1 MFLKFRIMSLEDKK
15 KGAEINTGFD
25 AFANKLLKRLELKEY
40 DSSSMVT
47 QPTIEQMAKFDFK
60 NVCLDIA
67 TKTELEWISES
78 WNMRLNLPKE
88 KNFET
93 ALEIAE
99 ICRHNGSSS
108 DITFKGRGRCGIEIS
123 ALVAAIR
130 EICPLRQFCRAYANL
145 VWEKALAEKNPPQH
159 WQKRGF
165 KEKVKY
171 AAFDFLDA
179 VGSDAAIMPPTGISR
194 LPTDEELNANLASKN
209 IAVIN
214 SARRK
219 GNNTVQN
226 LEVTGGRSG
235 VKPEVMSLKLNS

>member
-1 MFLKFRIMSLEDKK
+1 MATGEK
-15 KGAEINTGFD
+15 KGVTINTSFG
-25 AFANKLLKRLELKEY
+25 AFAHKLSKRLESKEY
-40 DSSSMVT
+40 DGSSMVT
-47 QPTIEQMAKFDFK
+47 QPTLEQMARFDLK

-67 TKTELEWISES
+67 TKAELEWISES
-78 WNMRLNLPKE
+78 WNTRLNLPKE

-108 DITFKGRGRCGIEIS
+108 DITFKGRSKSGIEFS
-123 ALVAAIR
+123 SLVAAIR

-145 VWEKALAEKNPPQH
+145 VWEKSLAEKNPPQH

-165 KEKVKY
+165 KERVKF

-179 VGSDAAIMPPTGISR
+179 VGSDSAIMPPTGISR
-194 LPTDEELNANLASKN
+194 LPTDEELNANLAAKS

-219 GNNTVQN
+219 GNNTVQS

-235 VKPEVMSLKLNS
+235 VKPEVMSLKLNN

>member
-1 MFLKFRIMSLEDKK
+1 MATEEK
-15 KGAEINTGFD
+15 KGSAVDASFD
-25 AFANKLLKRLELKEY
+25 AFAHKLGKKLESKKY
-40 DSSSMVT
+40 DGSSMVT
-47 QPTIEQMAKFDFK
+47 QPTLEQMAKFDLK

-67 TKTELEWISES
+67 TKAELEWISES

-99 ICRHNGSSS
+99 TCRHNGSSS
-108 DITFKGRGRCGIEIS
+108 DITFKGRSKSGIEFS
-123 ALVAAIR
+123 SLVAAIR

-145 VWEKALAEKNPPQH
+145 VWEKSLAEKNPPQH

-165 KEKVKY
+165 KERVKY

-179 VGSDAAIMPPTGISR
+179 VGSDSAVMPPTGISR
-194 LPTDEELNANLASKN
+194 LPTDEELNANLAAKG

-235 VKPEVMSLKLNS
+235 VKPEIMSLKLNN

>member
-1 MFLKFRIMSLEDKK
+1 MATGEK
-15 KGAEINTGFD
+15 KGTTLNTSFD
-25 AFANKLLKRLELKEY
+25 AFAHKLSKKLESKEY
-40 DSSSMVT
+40 DGSSMVT
-47 QPTIEQMAKFDFK
+47 QPTLEQMAKFNFK

-67 TKTELEWISES
+67 TRAELEWISEG

-108 DITFKGRGRCGIEIS
+108 DITFKGRSKSGIEFS
-123 ALVAAIR
+123 SLVAAIR

-145 VWEKALAEKNPPQH
+145 VWEKSLAEKNPPQH

-165 KEKVKY
+165 KERVKY

-179 VGSDAAIMPPTGISR
+179 VGSDSAIMPPTGISR
-194 LPTDEELNANLASKN
+194 LPTDEELNANLAAKS

-235 VKPEVMSLKLNS
+235 VKPEIMSLKLNN

>member
-1 MFLKFRIMSLEDKK
+1 MATGEK
-15 KGAEINTGFD
+15 KGTAINASFD
-25 AFANKLLKRLELKEY
+25 AFAHKLSKKLESKEY
-40 DSSSMVT
+40 DGSSMVT
-47 QPTIEQMAKFDFK
+47 QPTLEQMAKFDFK

-67 TKTELEWISES
+67 TKAELEWISES
-78 WNMRLNLPKE
+78 WNLRLSLPKE

-108 DITFKGRGRCGIEIS
+108 DITFKGRSKSGIEFS
-123 ALVAAIR
+123 SLVAAIR

-145 VWEKALAEKNPPQH
+145 IWEKSLAEKNPPQH

-165 KEKVKY
+165 KERVKY

-179 VGSDAAIMPPTGISR
+179 VGSDSAIMPPTGISR
-194 LPTDEELNANLASKN
+194 LPTDEELNANLAAKS

-235 VKPEVMSLKLNS
+235 VKPEIMSLKLNN

>member
-1 MFLKFRIMSLEDKK
+1 MATGEK
-15 KGAEINTGFD
+15 KGEADGVKFD
-25 AFANKLLKRLELKEY
+25 AFAHKLSKRLEKREY
-40 DSSSMVT
+40 DGSSMVA
-47 QPTIEQMAKFDFK
+47 QPTIEQMAKFGFK
-60 NVCLDIA
+60 NVSLDVA
-67 TKTELEWISES
+67 TKAELEWISES
-78 WNMRLNLPKE
+78 WNMRLNLPRE

-108 DITFKGRGRCGIEIS
+108 DITFKGRGKSGIELS

-145 VWEKALAEKNPPQH
+145 VWEKSLAEKNPPLH

-165 KEKVKY
+165 KEKVRY

-194 LPTDEELNANLASKN
+194 LPTDEELNANLAAKN

-214 SARRK
+214 SARKK

-235 VKPEVMSLKLNS
+235 VKPEIMSLKLNS

>member
-1 MFLKFRIMSLEDKK
+1 MATGEK
-15 KGAEINTGFD
+15 KGTIVNASFD
-25 AFANKLLKRLELKEY
+25 AFAHKLSKKLESKDY
-40 DSSSMVT
+40 DGSSMVT
-47 QPTIEQMAKFDFK
+47 QPTLEQMAKFDFK

-67 TKTELEWISES
+67 TKAELEWISES
-78 WNMRLNLPKE
+78 WNLRLNLPKE
-88 KNFET
+88 RNFET

-108 DITFKGRGRCGIEIS
+108 DITFKGRSRSGIEFS
-123 ALVAAIR
+123 SLVAAIR

-145 VWEKALAEKNPPQH
+145 IWEKSLAEKNPPQH

-165 KEKVKY
+165 KERVKY

-179 VGSDAAIMPPTGISR
+179 VGSDSAIMPPTGISR
-194 LPTDEELNANLASKN
+194 LPTDEELNANLAAKS

-235 VKPEVMSLKLNS
+235 VKPEIMSLKLNN

>member
-1 MFLKFRIMSLEDKK
+1 MATGEK
-15 KGAEINTGFD
+15 KGSIVNASFD
-25 AFANKLLKRLELKEY
+25 AFAHKLSKKLESKDY
-40 DSSSMVT
+40 DGSSMVT
-47 QPTIEQMAKFDFK
+47 QPTLEQMAKFDFK

-67 TKTELEWISES
+67 TKAELEWISES
-78 WNMRLNLPKE
+78 WNLRLNLPKE
-88 KNFET
+88 RNFET

-108 DITFKGRGRCGIEIS
+108 DITFKGRSRSGIEFS
-123 ALVAAIR
+123 SLVAAIR

-145 VWEKALAEKNPPQH
+145 IWEKSLAEKNPPQH

-165 KEKVKY
+165 KERVKY

-179 VGSDAAIMPPTGISR
+179 VGSDSAIMPPTGISR
-194 LPTDEELNANLASKN
+194 LPTDEELNANLAAKS

-235 VKPEVMSLKLNS
+235 VKPEIMSLKLNN

>member
-1 MFLKFRIMSLEDKK
+1 MATEEKK
-15 KGAEINTGFD
+15 TSAISASFD
-25 AFANKLLKRLELKEY
+25 AFAHKLSKKLESKKY
-40 DSSSMVT
+40 DGSSMVS
-47 QPTIEQMAKFDFK
+47 QPTLEQMAKFDLK
-60 NVCLDIA
+60 NLCLDIA
-67 TKTELEWISES
+67 TKAELEWISES

-108 DITFKGRGRCGIEIS
+108 DITFKGRSKSGIEFS
-123 ALVAAIR
+123 SLVAAIR

-145 VWEKALAEKNPPQH
+145 VWEKSLAEKNPPQH

-165 KEKVKY
+165 KERVKY

-179 VGSDAAIMPPTGISR
+179 VGSDSAIMPPTGISR

-235 VKPEVMSLKLNS
+235 VKPEIMSLKLNN

>member
-1 MFLKFRIMSLEDKK
+1 MTTGEKKSVIMS
-15 KGAEINTGFD
+15 ASFD
-25 AFANKLLKRLELKEY
+25 AFAHKLSKKLESKEY
-40 DSSSMVT
+40 DGSSMVT
-47 QPTIEQMAKFDFK
+47 QPTLEQMARFDFK

-67 TKTELEWISES
+67 TKAELEWISES

-93 ALEIAE
+93 ALEITE

-108 DITFKGRGRCGIEIS
+108 DITFKGRSKSGIEFS
-123 ALVAAIR
+123 SLVAAIR

-145 VWEKALAEKNPPQH
+145 VWEKSLAEKNPPQH

-165 KEKVKY
+165 KERVKF

-179 VGSDAAIMPPTGISR
+179 VGSDSAIMPPTGISR
-194 LPTDEELNANLASKN
+194 LPTDEELNANLAAKS

-214 SARRK
+214 SARKK

-235 VKPEVMSLKLNS
+235 VKPEIMSLKLNN

>member
-1 MFLKFRIMSLEDKK
+1 MTTKEEKVAASGI
-15 KGAEINTGFD
+15 GFD
-25 AFANKLLKRLELKEY
+25 AFAHKLTKRLERKEY
-40 DSSSMVT
+40 DSSSMVA
-47 QPTIEQMAKFDFK
+47 QPTIEQMAKFNLK
-60 NVCLDIA
+60 NVSLDIA
-67 TKTELEWISES
+67 TKAELEWISES
-78 WNMRLNLPKE
+78 WNLRLNLPKE

-108 DITFKGRGRCGIEIS
+108 DMTFKGRGKSGIELS

-145 VWEKALAEKNPPQH
+145 VWEKSLAEKNPPQH

-165 KEKVKY
+165 KENFKF

-194 LPTDEELNANLASKN
+194 LPTDEELNANLAAKN
-209 IAVIN
+209 IAVVN

-235 VKPEVMSLKLNS
+235 VKPEIMSLKLNS

>member
-1 MFLKFRIMSLEDKK
+1 MATDEKK
-15 KGAEINTGFD
+15 ETMTNSSFD
-25 AFANKLLKRLELKEY
+25 AFAHKLSKRLEKKEY
-40 DSSSMVT
+40 DSSNMVT
-47 QPTIEQMAKFDFK
+47 QPTLEQMAKFDFK

-67 TKTELEWISES
+67 TKAELEWISES

-99 ICRHNGSSS
+99 VCRHNGSSS
-108 DITFKGRGRCGIEIS
+108 DITFRGRSRSGIEYS
-123 ALVAAIR
+123 SLVAAIR

-145 VWEKALAEKNPPQH
+145 VWEKSLAEKNPPQH

-165 KEKVKY
+165 KERVKY

-194 LPTDEELNANLASKN
+194 LPTDEELNANLAAKN

-214 SARRK
+214 SARKK

-235 VKPEVMSLKLNS
+235 VKPEIMSLKLNN

>member
-1 MFLKFRIMSLEDKK
+1 MATGEK
-15 KGAEINTGFD
+15 KGLAIDASFD
-25 AFANKLLKRLELKEY
+25 AFAHKLSKKLESKEY
-40 DSSSMVT
+40 DGSSMVT
-47 QPTIEQMAKFDFK
+47 QPTLEQMAKFDFK

-67 TKTELEWISES
+67 TKAELEWISES
-78 WNMRLNLPKE
+78 WNLRLGLPKG

-108 DITFKGRGRCGIEIS
+108 DITFKGRSKSGIEFS
-123 ALVAAIR
+123 SLVAAIR

-145 VWEKALAEKNPPQH
+145 IWEKSLAEKNPPQH

-165 KEKVKY
+165 KERVKY

-179 VGSDAAIMPPTGISR
+179 VGSDSAIMPPTGISR
-194 LPTDEELNANLASKN
+194 LPTDEELNANLAAKS

-235 VKPEVMSLKLNS
+235 VKPEIMSLKLNN

>member
-1 MFLKFRIMSLEDKK
+1 MATGER
-15 KGAEINTGFD
+15 KGETDNVKFD
-25 AFANKLLKRLELKEY
+25 AFAHKLSKRLEKKTY
-40 DSSSMVT
+40 DGSSMVT
-47 QPTIEQMAKFDFK
+47 QPTIEQMAKFEFK
-60 NVCLDIA
+60 NICLDVA

-99 ICRHNGSSS
+99 MCRHNGSSS
-108 DITFKGRGRCGIEIS
+108 DITFKGRGKSGIEFS

-130 EICPLRQFCRAYANL
+130 EVCPLRQFCRAYANL
-145 VWEKALAEKNPPQH
+145 VWEKSLAEKNPPQH
-159 WQKRGF
+159 WQKKGF
-165 KEKVKY
+165 KERVKF

-194 LPTDEELNANLASKN
+194 LPTDEELNANLAAKN

-219 GNNTVQN
+219 GNNTIQS

-235 VKPEVMSLKLNS
+235 VKPEIMSLKLNS

>member
-1 MFLKFRIMSLEDKK
+1 MATGEK
-15 KGAEINTGFD
+15 KGVATGASFD
-25 AFANKLLKRLELKEY
+25 AFAHKLSKKLESKEY
-40 DSSSMVT
+40 DGSSMVT
-47 QPTIEQMAKFDFK
+47 QPTLEQMAKFDFK

-67 TKTELEWISES
+67 TKAELEWISES

-88 KNFET
+88 RNFET

-108 DITFKGRGRCGIEIS
+108 DITFKGRSKSGIEFS
-123 ALVAAIR
+123 SLVAAIR

-145 VWEKALAEKNPPQH
+145 IWEKSLAEKNPPQH

-165 KEKVKY
+165 KERVKF

-179 VGSDAAIMPPTGISR
+179 VGSDSAIMPPTGISR
-194 LPTDEELNANLASKN
+194 LPTDEELNANLAAKS
-209 IAVIN
+209 IAVTN

-235 VKPEVMSLKLNS
+235 VKPEIMSLKLNN

>member
-1 MFLKFRIMSLEDKK
+1 MATGEKK
-15 KGAEINTGFD
+15 ELTINASFD
-25 AFANKLLKRLELKEY
+25 AFAHKLSKRLENKGY
-40 DSSSMVT
+40 DGSSMVT
-47 QPTIEQMAKFDFK
+47 QPTLEQMAKFDFK

-67 TKTELEWISES
+67 TKAELEWISES
-78 WNMRLNLPKE
+78 WNLRLNLPKE

-108 DITFKGRGRCGIEIS
+108 DITFKGRSRSGIEFS
-123 ALVAAIR
+123 SLVAAIR

-145 VWEKALAEKNPPQH
+145 IWEKSLAEKNPPQH

-165 KEKVKY
+165 KERVKY

-179 VGSDAAIMPPTGISR
+179 VGSDSAIMPPTGISR
-194 LPTDEELNANLASKN
+194 LPTDEELNANLAAKN

-214 SARRK
+214 SARKK

-235 VKPEVMSLKLNS
+235 VKPEIMSLKLNN

>member
-1 MFLKFRIMSLEDKK
+1 MATGEK
-15 KGAEINTGFD
+15 KGTTFNASFD
-25 AFANKLLKRLELKEY
+25 AFAHKLSKKLESKEY
-40 DSSSMVT
+40 DGSSMVT
-47 QPTIEQMAKFDFK
+47 QPTLEQMARFDFK
-60 NVCLDIA
+60 NVCLDVA
-67 TKTELEWISES
+67 TKAELEWISES

-108 DITFKGRGRCGIEIS
+108 DITFKGRSKSGIEFS

-145 VWEKALAEKNPPQH
+145 IWEKSLAEKNPPQH

-165 KEKVKY
+165 KERVKY

-179 VGSDAAIMPPTGISR
+179 VGSDSAIMPPTGISR
-194 LPTDEELNANLASKN
+194 LPTDEELNANLAAKS

-235 VKPEVMSLKLNS
+235 VKPEIMSLKLNN

>member
-1 MFLKFRIMSLEDKK
+1 MTTEEKK
-15 KGAEINTGFD
+15 NASGNNGFD
-25 AFANKLLKRLELKEY
+25 AFAHRLSKKLEKKEY
-40 DSSSMVT
+40 DGSSMVT
-47 QPTIEQMAKFDFK
+47 QPTIEQMSRFEFK
-60 NVCLDIA
+60 NLCLDIA
-67 TKTELEWISES
+67 SKAELEWISDS
-78 WNMRLNLPKE
+78 WNIRLNLPKG

-99 ICRHNGSSS
+99 VCRHNGSSS
-108 DITFKGRGRCGIEIS
+108 DITFKGRSKSGIEFS

-145 VWEKALAEKNPPQH
+145 VWEKSLAEKNPPQH

-179 VGSDAAIMPPTGISR
+179 VGSDTAIMPPTGISR
-194 LPTDEELNANLASKN
+194 LPTDEELNANLAAKN
-209 IAVIN
+209 IAVTN
-214 SARRK
+214 AARRK
-219 GNNTVQN
+219 GNNTIQS

>member
-1 MFLKFRIMSLEDKK
+1 MMATGEK
-15 KGAEINTGFD
+15 KGSATNASFD
-25 AFANKLLKRLELKEY
+25 AFAHKLSKKLESKEY
-40 DSSSMVT
+40 DGSSMVA
-47 QPTIEQMAKFDFK
+47 QPTLEQMAKFDLK
-60 NVCLDIA
+60 NICLDVA
-67 TKTELEWISES
+67 TRAELEWISES
-78 WNMRLNLPKE
+78 WNLRLNLPKE

-108 DITFKGRGRCGIEIS
+108 DITFKGRSKSGIEFS
-123 ALVAAIR
+123 SLVAAIR

-145 VWEKALAEKNPPQH
+145 VWEKSLAEKNPPQH

-165 KEKVKY
+165 KERVKY

-179 VGSDAAIMPPTGISR
+179 VGSDSAIMPPTGISR
-194 LPTDEELNANLASKN
+194 LPTDEELNANLAAKS

-214 SARRK
+214 SARKK

-235 VKPEVMSLKLNS
+235 VKPEVMSLKLNN

>member
-1 MFLKFRIMSLEDKK
+1 MATEEK
-15 KGAEINTGFD
+15 KGLTMSTSFD
-25 AFANKLLKRLELKEY
+25 AFAHKLSKKLESREY
-40 DSSSMVT
+40 DGSSMVT
-47 QPTIEQMAKFDFK
+47 QPTLERMAKFDLK
-60 NVCLDIA
+60 NICLDIA
-67 TKTELEWISES
+67 TKAELEWISEG

-108 DITFKGRGRCGIEIS
+108 DITFKGRSKSGIEFS
-123 ALVAAIR
+123 SLVAAVR

-145 VWEKALAEKNPPQH
+145 VWEKSLAEKNPPQH

-165 KEKVKY
+165 KERVKF

-179 VGSDAAIMPPTGISR
+179 VGSDSAIMPPTGISR
-194 LPTDEELNANLASKN
+194 LPTDEELNANLAAKS

-235 VKPEVMSLKLNS
+235 VKPEIMSLKLNN

>member
-1 MFLKFRIMSLEDKK
+1 MTTEEK
-15 KGAEINTGFD
+15 KGVASNTGFD
-25 AFANKLLKRLELKEY
+25 AFAHKLVKRLERKEY
-40 DSSSMVT
+40 DGSSMVT
-47 QPTIEQMAKFDFK
+47 QPTIEQMAKFDLK
-60 NVCLDIA
+60 NICLDIA
-67 TKTELEWISES
+67 TKAELEWISES
-78 WNMRLNLPKE
+78 WNLRLDLPKE

-108 DITFKGRGRCGIEIS
+108 DMTFKGRGKSGIELA

-145 VWEKALAEKNPPQH
+145 VWEKSLAEKNPPQH

-165 KEKVKY
+165 KENVKF

-194 LPTDEELNANLASKN
+194 LPTDEELNANLAAKN
-209 IAVIN
+209 IAVVN

-235 VKPEVMSLKLNS
+235 VKPEIMSLKLNS

>member
-1 MFLKFRIMSLEDKK
+1 MATDGKK
-15 KGAEINTGFD
+15 ETMTNSSFD
-25 AFANKLLKRLELKEY
+25 AFAHKLSKRLEKKEY
-40 DSSSMVT
+40 DSSNMVT
-47 QPTIEQMAKFDFK
+47 QPTLEQMAKFDFK

-67 TKTELEWISES
+67 TKAELEWISES

-99 ICRHNGSSS
+99 VCRHNGSSS
-108 DITFKGRGRCGIEIS
+108 DITFRGRSRSGIEYS
-123 ALVAAIR
+123 SLVAAIR

-145 VWEKALAEKNPPQH
+145 VWEKSLAEKNPPQH

-165 KEKVKY
+165 KERVKY

-194 LPTDEELNANLASKN
+194 LPTDEELNANLAAKN

-214 SARRK
+214 SARKK

-235 VKPEVMSLKLNS
+235 VKPEIMSLKLNN

>member
-1 MFLKFRIMSLEDKK
+1 MATGEK
-15 KGAEINTGFD
+15 KGLAINTSFD
-25 AFANKLLKRLELKEY
+25 AFAHKLSKKLESKEY
-40 DSSSMVT
+40 DGSSMVT
-47 QPTIEQMAKFDFK
+47 QPTLEQMAKFDFK

-67 TKTELEWISES
+67 TKAELEWISES
-78 WNMRLNLPKE
+78 WDLRLNLPKE

-108 DITFKGRGRCGIEIS
+108 DITFKGRSRSGIEFS
-123 ALVAAIR
+123 SLVAAIR

-145 VWEKALAEKNPPQH
+145 VWEKSLAEKNPPQH
-159 WQKRGF
+159 WQKKGF
-165 KEKVKY
+165 KERVKY

-179 VGSDAAIMPPTGISR
+179 VGSDSAIMPPTGISR
-194 LPTDEELNANLASKN
+194 LPTDEELNANLAAKS
-209 IAVIN
+209 IAVTN
-214 SARRK
+214 TARKK

-235 VKPEVMSLKLNS
+235 VKPEIMSLKLNN

>member
-1 MFLKFRIMSLEDKK
+1 MATGEK
-15 KGAEINTGFD
+15 KGLTTNVSFD
-25 AFANKLLKRLELKEY
+25 AFAHKLSKKLESKEY
-40 DSSSMVT
+40 DGSSMVA
-47 QPTIEQMAKFDFK
+47 QPTLEQMAKFDFK
-60 NVCLDIA
+60 NVCLDVA
-67 TKTELEWISES
+67 TKAELEWISES
-78 WNMRLNLPKE
+78 WNLRLNLPKE

-108 DITFKGRGRCGIEIS
+108 DITFKGRSKSGIEFS
-123 ALVAAIR
+123 SLVAAIR

-145 VWEKALAEKNPPQH
+145 IWEKSLAEKNPPQH

-165 KEKVKY
+165 KERVKY

-179 VGSDAAIMPPTGISR
+179 VGSDSAIMPPTGISR
-194 LPTDEELNANLASKN
+194 LPTDEELNANLAAKS

-214 SARRK
+214 SARKK

-235 VKPEVMSLKLNS
+235 VKPEIMSLKLNN

>member
-1 MFLKFRIMSLEDKK
+1 MATGEK
-15 KGAEINTGFD
+15 KGLAINTSFD
-25 AFANKLLKRLELKEY
+25 AFAHKLSKKLESREY
-40 DSSSMVT
+40 DGSSMVA
-47 QPTIEQMAKFDFK
+47 QPTLEQMAKFDFK
-60 NVCLDIA
+60 NVCLDVA
-67 TKTELEWISES
+67 TKAELEWISEG
-78 WNMRLNLPKE
+78 WNLRLNLPKE

-108 DITFKGRGRCGIEIS
+108 DITFKGRSKSGIEFS
-123 ALVAAIR
+123 SLVAAIR

-145 VWEKALAEKNPPQH
+145 VWEKSLAEKNPPQH

-165 KEKVKY
+165 KERVKY

-179 VGSDAAIMPPTGISR
+179 VGSDSAIMPPTGISR
-194 LPTDEELNANLASKN
+194 LPTDEELNANLAAKN

-214 SARRK
+214 SARKK

-235 VKPEVMSLKLNS
+235 VKPEIMSLKLNN

>member
-1 MFLKFRIMSLEDKK
+1 MATGEK
-15 KGAEINTGFD
+15 KGTASDIVFD
-25 AFANKLLKRLELKEY
+25 AFAHKLVKRLEKKEY
-40 DSSSMVT
+40 DSSSMVA
-47 QPTIEQMAKFDFK
+47 QPTIEQMARFDLK
-60 NVCLDIA
+60 NVSLDTA
-67 TKTELEWISES
+67 TKAELEWISES
-78 WNMRLNLPKE
+78 WNLRLNLPKE

-108 DITFKGRGRCGIEIS
+108 DMTFKGRGKSGIELS

-145 VWEKALAEKNPPQH
+145 VWEKSLAEKNPPQH

-165 KEKVKY
+165 KENVKF

-194 LPTDEELNANLASKN
+194 LPTDEELNANLAAKN

-235 VKPEVMSLKLNS
+235 VKPEIMSLKLNN

>member
-1 MFLKFRIMSLEDKK
+1 MATEEKK
-15 KGAEINTGFD
+15 TLAINASFD
-25 AFANKLLKRLELKEY
+25 AFAHKLSKKLESKKY
-40 DSSSMVT
+40 DGSSMVS
-47 QPTIEQMAKFDFK
+47 QPTIEQMAKFDFR
-60 NVCLDIA
+60 NMCLDIA
-67 TKTELEWISES
+67 TKAELEWISES

-99 ICRHNGSSS
+99 VCRHNGSSS
-108 DITFKGRGRCGIEIS
+108 DITFKGRSKSGIEFS
-123 ALVAAIR
+123 SLVAAIR

-145 VWEKALAEKNPPQH
+145 VWEKSLAEKNPPQH

-165 KEKVKY
+165 KERVKY

-179 VGSDAAIMPPTGISR
+179 VGSDSAIMPPTGISR

-235 VKPEVMSLKLNS
+235 VKPEIMSLKLNN

>member
-1 MFLKFRIMSLEDKK
+1 MATGEK
-15 KGAEINTGFD
+15 KGVTMNASFD
-25 AFANKLLKRLELKEY
+25 AFAHKLSKKLESKEY
-40 DSSSMVT
+40 DGSSMVT
-47 QPTIEQMAKFDFK
+47 QPTLEQMARFDLK

-67 TKTELEWISES
+67 TKAELEWISES

-99 ICRHNGSSS
+99 VCRHNGSSS
-108 DITFKGRGRCGIEIS
+108 DITFKGRSKSRIEFS
-123 ALVAAIR
+123 SLVAAIR

-145 VWEKALAEKNPPQH
+145 VWEKSLAEKNPPHH

-165 KEKVKY
+165 KERVKF

-179 VGSDAAIMPPTGISR
+179 VGSDSAIMPPTGISR
-194 LPTDEELNANLASKN
+194 LPTDEELNANLAAKS

-219 GNNTVQN
+219 GNNTVQS
-226 LEVTGGRSG
+226 LEVTGGQSG
-235 VKPEVMSLKLNS
+235 VKPEVMSLRLNN

>member
-1 MFLKFRIMSLEDKK
+1 MATEEK
-15 KGAEINTGFD
+15 KGVIIKTSFD
-25 AFANKLLKRLELKEY
+25 AFAHKLSKKLESKEY
-40 DSSSMVT
+40 DGSSMVT
-47 QPTIEQMAKFDFK
+47 QPTIEQMAKFDFR

-67 TKTELEWISES
+67 TRAELEWISES
-78 WNMRLNLPKE
+78 WNMRLNLPRE

-108 DITFKGRGRCGIEIS
+108 DITFKGRSKSGIEFS
-123 ALVAAIR
+123 SLVAAIR

-145 VWEKALAEKNPPQH
+145 IWEKSLAEKNPPQH

-165 KEKVKY
+165 KERVKF

-179 VGSDAAIMPPTGISR
+179 VGSDSAIMPPTGISR
-194 LPTDEELNANLASKN
+194 LPTDEELNANLAAKS

-235 VKPEVMSLKLNS
+235 VKPEIMSLKLNN

>member
-1 MFLKFRIMSLEDKK
+1 MTTEEKK
-15 KGAEINTGFD
+15 DGTRGNNFD
-25 AFANKLLKRLELKEY
+25 AFAHKLSKRLEKKEY
-40 DSSSMVT
+40 DGSSMFT
-47 QPTIEQMAKFDFK
+47 QPSLEQMAKFEFK
-60 NVCLDIA
+60 TICLDIA
-67 TKTELEWISES
+67 SKTELEWISES

-99 ICRHNGSSS
+99 VCRHNGSSS
-108 DITFKGRGRCGIEIS
+108 DITFKGRGKSGIELS

-145 VWEKALAEKNPPQH
+145 VWEKSLAERNPPQH

-194 LPTDEELNANLASKN
+194 LPTDEELNANLAAKS